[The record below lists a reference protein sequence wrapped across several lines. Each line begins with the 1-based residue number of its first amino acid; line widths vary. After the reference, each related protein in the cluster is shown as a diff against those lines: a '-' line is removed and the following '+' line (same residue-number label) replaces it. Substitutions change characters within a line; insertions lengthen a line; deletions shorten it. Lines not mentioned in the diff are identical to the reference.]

1 MNVLIL
7 GTTCV
12 WLNISVWN
20 TWMKWCIRNNTRW
33 CALDC
38 GDSDWSEVALVLRG
52 RAWISP
58 RWWQA
63 LPTNPW
69 QWFQIPQCGGLWQ
82 PSLIHPNVYT
92 WMKWCIRNHT
102 RWCALDCGDSDWS
115 EVGVARMEC
124 SLCIAD
130 NFVLCWMTQFGLSYI
145 KSLYTIILFIVFIYS
160 VYLFII
166 DCLL

>member
-20 TWMKWCIRNNTRW
+20 TWMKWCIRNHTRW

-92 WMKWCIRNHT
+92 WMKWCIRDHT
-102 RWCALDCGDSDWS
+102 RDVLWIAATVRLICGCLIGAASLWFLASFFAVTNSWQWSQIPQCGSRISLFLAATHEWSDAS
-115 EVGVARMEC
+115 
-124 SLCIAD
+124 
-130 NFVLCWMTQFGLSYI
+130 
-145 KSLYTIILFIVFIYS
+145 
-160 VYLFII
+160 
-166 DCLL
+166 